1 MIFNVNDLI
10 YDIIKTVLQQL
21 NSKMQC
27 YALIGNVLIDKSYTA
42 YSKVTKLIKEEIYI
56 VKVNCSVQGKF

>member
-27 YALIGNVLIDKSYTA
+27 YALIGNVFIDKSYTA
-42 YSKVTKLIKEEIYI
+42 YSKVTKLIKEKIYI
-56 VKVNCSVQGKF
+56 VKVDYSVQGKF

>member
-1 MIFNVNDLI
+1 
-10 YDIIKTVLQQL
+10 
-21 NSKMQC
+21 MQC

-56 VKVNCSVQGKF
+56 DNV

>member
-1 MIFNVNDLI
+1 MGTYNTLI
-10 YDIIKTVLQQL
+10 
-21 NSKMQC
+21 SKE
-27 YALIGNVLIDKSYTA
+27 LSDKSYTA